1 VPSTSKKQHNFMAAV
16 ANNPAFAKK
25 VGVPQSVGKDFST
38 ADKGRKFSKGGD
50 MATKMNPGFMAMMAK
65 KKGAP
70 AKKMAS
76 GGMTK
81 MGSVKTAAPSKDG
94 LSRVKTK
101 AMAMGGKAM
110 KSGGKTC

>member
-1 VPSTSKKQHNFMAAV
+1 MPSTSKKQHDFMNAV
-16 ANNPAFAKK
+16 AHSPKFAKK
-25 VGVPQSVGKDFST
+25 VGVPQSVGKEFST
-38 ADKGRKFSKGGD
+38 AVKPAFLKGGD
-50 MATKMNPGFMAMMAK
+50 TMASKMNPGMMAMMAK

-94 LSRVKTK
+94 IAVKGKTK
-101 AMAMGGKAM
+101 GKMVTMAKGGKAY
-110 KSGGKTC
+110 